1 MTPSFPTRLLSDP
14 TAPGTLFRPIVWAGL
29 LLATFQQFVGI
40 NVIFYY
46 GETLWKLAGVSEAV
60 ALERNILSGVVSIA
74 ACFVTIMVIDKIG
87 RKPLLLIGSVGMA
100 VRSEEHTYAL
110 QYP

>member
-1 MTPSFPTRLLSDP
+1 MLSRIRAGLSGAHRPRLSDVA
-14 TAPGTLFRPIVWAGL
+14 APGTLFRPIVWAGL

-74 ACFVTIMVIDKIG
+74 ACFVTILVIDKIG
-87 RKPLLLIGSVGMA
+87 RDRKSTRLNS
-100 VRSEEHTYAL
+100 RH
-110 QYP
+110 